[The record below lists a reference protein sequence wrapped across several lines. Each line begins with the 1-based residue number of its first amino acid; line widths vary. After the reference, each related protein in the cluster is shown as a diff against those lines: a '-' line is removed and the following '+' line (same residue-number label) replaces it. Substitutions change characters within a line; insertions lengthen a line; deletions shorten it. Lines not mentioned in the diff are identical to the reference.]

1 MKSIYLV
8 AYYFQRPSGPRVK
21 TNRAGWL
28 NEEKNSSWDEQ
39 VSLTKSLSNRDM
51 STAKIILDLTQQR
64 VVKNGWLNN
73 RHFDDL
79 FKYFQSGYPQYTTK
93 VMQEI
98 NPGYFES
105 NQIPTKTID
114 TSGSISSINI

>member
-39 VSLTKSLSNRDM
+39 VSLTKSLSNRDIT
-51 STAKIILDLTQQR
+51 TAKIILDLANQQ

-73 RHFDDL
+73 RDFDDL
-79 FKYFQSGYPQYTTK
+79 FRYFQAGYPNYTTK

-98 NPGYFES
+98 NPNYLRPLES
-105 NQIPTKTID
+105 SVKTID